1 MQVIQGKAF
10 NICKFSIYALHTSLY
25 SSLCRKM
32 QARSR
37 KMVKIQKKVAI
48 GETVANSEITPE
60 SYAISEVISEVRSQT
75 LKKVAI
81 SDMHANGEIN

>member
-1 MQVIQGKAF
+1 MA
-10 NICKFSIYALHTSLY
+10 
-25 SSLCRKM
+25 
-32 QARSR
+32 
-37 KMVKIQKKVAI
+37 KIQKKVAI

-60 SYAISEVISEVRSQT
+60 SYAISEDISEVRSQT